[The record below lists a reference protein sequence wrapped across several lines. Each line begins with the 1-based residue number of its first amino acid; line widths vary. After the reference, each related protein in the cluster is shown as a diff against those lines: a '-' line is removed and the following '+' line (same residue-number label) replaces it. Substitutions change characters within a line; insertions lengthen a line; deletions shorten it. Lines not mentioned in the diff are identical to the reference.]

1 ATGGAAGD
9 PEGRRPHHRL
19 ELDVTRASGAF
30 SLTFLDGLNNV
41 YRDVQSVVARLSA
54 RGGPP
59 QPAPRRAALL
69 INCHYDTVPDS
80 PGASDDGAG
89 CAVALETLR
98 ALAASRAPLA
108 HAVCAE
114 RASDDGAGCAV
125 ALETLRALAASR
137 ARWRTPCVLSV
148 DDGAGCAVAL
158 ETLRALAAS
167 RAPLAHAVCAE
178 RVCVCVCQA
187 PATTAR
193 AARWRWRRCG
203 AGGVAGPAGARR
215 ASDDG
220 AGCAVALET
229 LRALAASR
237 APLAHAVCAER
248 VRQRRRRGL
257 RGGAGDA
264 ARAGGVAGP
273 AGARRAGAA
282 ERRRGEHN
290 AGVARVRDAAPV
302 GARGP
307 RLREPGGVRRG
318 GREVLFQ
325 AGPGLPW
332 LLAVYA
338 RQVPRPFAS
347 SLAQELFQSGLIPAD
362 TDFRVFRDFG
372 NLSGAANGYV
382 YHTRLDTASRAPPAA
397 LQRTGDNVLALAR
410 GVLESGRL
418 GSAAGDH
425 GAPVF
430 FDVLGLA
437 VVLLGAR
444 AAAAAALALLAAV
457 AAALHLHATA
467 AQNQLYMSR
476 SAWWWLVGGELARQ
490 ARGAAAGVAAAAATG
505 LALHALGARLAGTA
519 GPGCW
524 RRCTPARGADG
535 GRRAAGDRRALQRVV
550 SAAVAVSWL
559 AGGAG
564 AGAAGGGLVRG
575 WWRVRLA
582 ADAVTAGWAL
592 VLLACCL
599 GALRS
604 GFVAALWAG
613 GGAAGALAAAA
624 AGARGGGRGPRA
636 GATGYVAL
644 DALAM
649 FVPVAGR
656 AGPGVPDAVLG
667 ALAAA
672 LALAAG
678 AWLRPLAAGAAA
690 GGAARAL
697 LVVGASTALLVAL
710 GPLHAPYSASR
721 PQRVMLFHTRRT
733 DHVANTTESLFWMPA
748 LDPNSP
754 GDLGKYGERPRCL
767 ADHRLRRIEAKF

>member
-248 VRQRRRRGL
+248 ASDD
-257 RGGAGDA
+257 GAGCAVALETLRALAASRAPLAHDVLVLLNGAEENIMQASHGFVTRHPWARA
-264 ARAGGVAGP
+264 ARAFVNLEACGAG
-273 AGARRAGAA
+273 GARCCS
-282 ERRRGEHN
+282 RR
-290 AGVARVRDAAPV
+290 
-302 GARGP
+302 ARGCRGCWRSTRAKCRAP
-307 RLREPGGVRRG
+307 SPPAWRRSCS
-318 GREVLFQ
+318 R
-325 AGPGLPW
+325 A
-332 LLAVYA
+332 
-338 RQVPRPFAS
+338 AS
-347 SLAQELFQSGLIPAD
+347 SPPTLTS
-362 TDFRVFRDFG
+362 
-372 NLSGAANGYV
+372 AANGYV